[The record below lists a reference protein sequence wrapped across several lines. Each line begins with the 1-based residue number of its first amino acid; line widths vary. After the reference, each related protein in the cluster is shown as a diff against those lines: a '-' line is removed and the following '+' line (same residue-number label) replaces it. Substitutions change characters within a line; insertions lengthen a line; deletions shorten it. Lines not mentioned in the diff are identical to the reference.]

1 VFEELGRDD
10 DVRAIVLATAGKV
23 FCGGADLTGDKPLAD
38 ESGES
43 ETPALYRGAY
53 RLFASKK
60 PVVVAVQGAAVGA
73 GLGLALVGD
82 FRVAAPEARFSAN
95 FTTLGFHAGFGIT
108 ATLPRVVGEQ
118 HASLMLLTG
127 RRVKAEDAL
136 RYGLVDEIAPLDV
149 VRAAA
154 QRLAGE
160 IATHLD
166 GGTHLLACIRPPD
179 AAAGHDAPDGRQL
192 ARAGGALIARVLDRV
207 PVRRLGIAGGDTSS
221 LGVQALDA
229 WGLSYRSEVG
239 PGAPLCR
246 LHSDRACLDGM
257 EIMLKGGQM
266 GTPDVFER
274 LVHGTA

>member
-1 VFEELGRDD
+1 MSDHVTVTIDRNVATVLYERGPANFVSAATVGEIADAFEALDAHD
-10 DVRAIVLATAGKV
+10 AVRAIVLATAGKV

-95 FTTLGFHAGFGIT
+95 FVTLGFHAGFGIT

-127 RRVKAEDAL
+127 RRVKAEEAL
-136 RYGLVDEIAPLDV
+136 RYGLVDEIAPLDDL
-149 VRAAA
+149 RAAA
-154 QRLAGE
+154 ERLAGE
-160 IATHLD
+160 IATNAP
-166 GGTHLLACIRPPD
+166 LAVEATRATLRGD
-179 AAAGHDAPDGRQL
+179 L
-192 ARAGGALIARVLDRV
+192 AEAVRTRTEHERAEQDRLMQTADFREGIKAVGERRAGRFIRG
-207 PVRRLGIAGGDTSS
+207 
-221 LGVQALDA
+221 
-229 WGLSYRSEVG
+229 
-239 PGAPLCR
+239 
-246 LHSDRACLDGM
+246 
-257 EIMLKGGQM
+257 
-266 GTPDVFER
+266 
-274 LVHGTA
+274 